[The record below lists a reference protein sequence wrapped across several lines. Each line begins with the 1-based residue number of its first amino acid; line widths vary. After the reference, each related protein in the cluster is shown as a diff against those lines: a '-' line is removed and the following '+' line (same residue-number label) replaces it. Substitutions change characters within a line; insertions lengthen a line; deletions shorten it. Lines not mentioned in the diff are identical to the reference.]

1 MSMVAETVERG
12 ADRTSGADSSQSTR
26 LLQRIR
32 SEFLEMPGLKLTPKQ
47 ARRIF
52 GLDEDQ
58 SKALLKTLTA
68 DGFLIRDAHGAYGR
82 RDASGGLGA
91 TGGRLTRRRVHE
103 SRAGETGAAD
113 LFDAAGVELPCLVC
127 HGSYRVTLAEI
138 RLSQLMME
146 SGCQV
151 RHFADCS
158 PAAVA
163 HLIEP
168 STLSEF
174 EAAAHNIEL
183 AAAGAGGRLV
193 RMK

>member
-1 MSMVAETVERG
+1 
-12 ADRTSGADSSQSTR
+12 
-26 LLQRIR
+26 
-32 SEFLEMPGLKLTPKQ
+32 MPGLKLTPSQ

-58 SKALLKTLTA
+58 SKTLLKTLA
-68 DGFLIRDAHGAYGR
+68 AEGFLVRDAHGGYGR
-82 RDASGGLGA
+82 RDGSGGLGA
-91 TGGRLTRRRVHE
+91 TGGRDTHHCVHE
-103 SRAGETGAAD
+103 SRAGRTGAAD
-113 LFDAAGVELPCLVC
+113 LFGTAGIELPCLVC

-163 HLIEP
+163 HLIDA

-174 EAAAHNIEL
+174 EAAARNIEL
-183 AAAGAGGRLV
+183 GAEGAGGRLV
-193 RMK
+193 CMK